1 MDVHVPRAI
10 TAGLRIR
17 GVDVLTAQDD
27 GRAEAPDPDLLDRA
41 RDLGRV
47 LVTEDDDLLRDSAR
61 RQRTGE
67 AFAGVVYGRQRDLLV
82 GPWIDDLE
90 LLAMINEPE
99 DFANR
104 VEYLPVK

>member
-27 GRAEAPDPDLLDRA
+27 DRDEASDPDLLDRA

-47 LVTEDDDLLRDSAR
+47 LVTEDDDLLREAAR
-61 RQRTGE
+61 RQRAGE
-67 AFAGVVYGRQRDLLV
+67 SFAGVVYGRQRDLLV
-82 GPWIDDLE
+82 RPWIDHLE
-90 LLAMINEPE
+90 LLAMISEPGE
-99 DFANR
+99 FAGR
-104 VEYLPVK
+104 VEYLPLK